1 MPTVKSSP
9 PSNGEKSK
17 KRETKKLPIGRRVT
31 TKRGI
36 ATRFTQEEIEAARYI
51 LEAAGELKPVDGAPQ
66 IMQPFKRTQ
75 VCGKHNT
82 LMVAG
87 RCRKCMFEE
96 DKAGMTKRKRE
107 QVAAAKRAHAP
118 TPYQDGGPVGATQ
131 TLNTGE
137 TALIGG
143 E

>member
-1 MPTVKSSP
+1 MPTPKSSP
-9 PSNGEKSK
+9 PSNGEKSRK
-17 KRETKKLPIGRRVT
+17 PRNRRLPKGRKVT

-36 ATRFTQEEIEAARYI
+36 ATRFTQEEVDAARYI
-51 LEAAGELKPVDGAPQ
+51 LEAAGELKPVEGAPQ

-96 DKAGMTKRKRE
+96 DKAGMTKRKRK
-107 QVAAAKRAHAP
+107 QVAAAKKAHDP

-131 TLNTGE
+131 TQDTGE
-137 TALIGG
+137 TAEIGG
-143 E
+143 N